1 MITNTEPYTLRAARA
16 EVNRLALDAP
26 DDAHFYVCALP
37 EQPRRYT
44 VVPEADY
51 SRLAQ
56 TGVIGRTVYVQN
68 GRHARMEQEALS

>member
-1 MITNTEPYTLRAARA
+1 MKEQQTAYTIRAARA
-16 EVNRLALDAP
+16 EATRLAFTAP

-37 EQPRRYT
+37 EQPRRYA

-56 TGVIGRTVYVQN
+56 ANKIGRTVYVQN
-68 GRHARMEQEALS
+68 GRGARMEKERGE